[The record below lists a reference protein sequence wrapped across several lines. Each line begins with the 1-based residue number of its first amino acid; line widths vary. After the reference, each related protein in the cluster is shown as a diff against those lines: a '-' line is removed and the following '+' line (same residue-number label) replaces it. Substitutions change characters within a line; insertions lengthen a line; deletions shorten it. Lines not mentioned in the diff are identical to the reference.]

1 MHLEQLSF
9 LQTLDDAEHASWLLN
24 GKQGVQNDC
33 GVYVENVFRFREGKL
48 SGVYVEVKL
57 CAEGNFVLYEFS
69 YFTGKYGCGHPLCRP
84 CFDCHRNN
92 SSEFLAECIYNV
104 FLNSVVQYD
113 KNLAN
118 YPKERNELIKLC
130 KKACDRIA
138 KEIK

>member
-48 SGVYVEVKL
+48 SGVYVEVNI
-57 CAEGNFVLYEFS
+57 CAEGDFVLYEFS

-84 CFDCHRNN
+84 CLDCHRNN
-92 SSEFLAECIYNV
+92 SAEFLAECIYNV
-104 FLNSVVQYD
+104 FLNSVIPYD
-113 KNLAN
+113 KNLA
-118 YPKERNELIKLC
+118 PKESKELIKLC

>member
-118 YPKERNELIKLC
+118 YPKESNELIKLC

>member
-1 MHLEQLSF
+1 MHIEQLSF
-9 LQTLDDAEHASWLLN
+9 LPTLDDEEHASWLLN

-48 SGVYVEVKL
+48 SGVYVEVNL
-57 CAEGNFVLYEFS
+57 CAEGDFVLYEFS
-69 YFTGKYGCGHPLCRP
+69 YFTGIYGCVNPLCRQ
-84 CFDCHRNN
+84 CLYCHRNN
-92 SSEFLAECIYNV
+92 SAEFLAECIYNG
-104 FLNSVVQYD
+104 FLNCVVPYD

-118 YPKERNELIKLC
+118 YPKESKELIKLC